1 MDKLKEYYISL
12 GIDSKIYDF
21 AAETEESLK
30 ERFNKIDLVAEQNS
44 VKVIRAMQ
52 EAKLEESHLYG
63 ATGYGYTDTGRDTL
77 EKIYANVFRTEDAL
91 VRSQITCGTHALT
104 LALSGNLRPG
114 DRMLSIAG
122 KVYDTLQGVIGVRPE
137 KGSLAEF
144 GIGYDQVDLLPD
156 GRFDFENIK
165 NAIKPE
171 TKVTIQERVLL
182 FQK

>member
-77 EKIYANVFRTEDAL
+77 EKIYANVFSSCKKSDNMRY
-91 VRSQITCGTHALT
+91 TCA
-104 LALSGNLRPG
+104 
-114 DRMLSIAG
+114 
-122 KVYDTLQGVIGVRPE
+122 DTCAFR
-137 KGSLAEF
+137 
-144 GIGYDQVDLLPD
+144 
-156 GRFDFENIK
+156 
-165 NAIKPE
+165 
-171 TKVTIQERVLL
+171 
-182 FQK
+182 